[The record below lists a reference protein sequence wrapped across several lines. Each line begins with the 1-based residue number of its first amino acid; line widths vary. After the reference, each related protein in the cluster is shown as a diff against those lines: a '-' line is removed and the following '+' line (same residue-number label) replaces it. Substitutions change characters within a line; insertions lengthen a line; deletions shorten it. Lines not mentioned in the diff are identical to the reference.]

1 MNILPNSWL
10 TVSLSD
16 ICERIVDGSHNPP
29 KAVHEGF
36 PMLSARNIKNRK
48 INFDEF
54 RFISKADFTIENS
67 RTDIKAG
74 DVLLTIVGSIGRT
87 AVVSNTIEK
96 FSVQRSVAILKPLI
110 IDSRYLAYSLE
121 SPLVQKYLFESAKG
135 SAQKGIYLRSL
146 MSVEIPLAPLN
157 EQKRIADKLDTL
169 FVRIDACCDRLA
181 RIPQILEKFRQSV
194 LADAISGY
202 LTEDWR
208 SLQELPNEWR
218 DSTLSELCLSIT
230 DGDHQAPP
238 QVENGIP
245 FITISAINDKQLNLN
260 KATRFVPH
268 SYFNALNDIRKA
280 QFGDILFSVTGSIG
294 IPAIVNTSEPFVF
307 QRHIAI
313 LKPDSSQILNEF
325 LFYYL
330 CTDDIREQ
338 AINSST
344 GTAQKTIPL
353 SKLKSFVI
361 SLPSKDEQQE
371 IVCRI
376 KRLFSYVNCVERHY
390 QTTLEKIEELKS
402 LILEQ
407 AFRGELVSPEPNDEP
422 ASVLLERIY
431 LARKSKTAK
440 VTSAQARQRKSK
452 SDMLT
457 QSKTVMLTRNNIQSS
472 HLSDIL
478 KANGSM
484 TAKNLWDISQLLI
497 DDFYDQLKDEE
508 ASGLLKE
515 KREESTDVLR
525 LLEAV

>member
-1 MNILPNSWL
+1 M
-10 TVSLSD
+10 
-16 ICERIVDGSHNPP
+16 
-29 KAVHEGF
+29 
-36 PMLSARNIKNRK
+36 
-48 INFDEF
+48 
-54 RFISKADFTIENS
+54 
-67 RTDIKAG
+67 
-74 DVLLTIVGSIGRT
+74 
-87 AVVSNTIEK
+87 
-96 FSVQRSVAILKPLI
+96 
-110 IDSRYLAYSLE
+110 
-121 SPLVQKYLFESAKG
+121 
-135 SAQKGIYLRSL
+135 
-146 MSVEIPLAPLN
+146 
-157 EQKRIADKLDTL
+157 
-169 FVRIDACCDRLA
+169 
-181 RIPQILEKFRQSV
+181 
-194 LADAISGY
+194 
-202 LTEDWR
+202 
-208 SLQELPNEWR
+208 
-218 DSTLSELCLSIT
+218 SELCLSIT

-245 FITISAINDKQLNLN
+245 FITISAINDKQLNLS

-280 QFGDILFSVTGSIG
+280 QFGDILFSVTASIG

-330 CTDDIREQ
+330 CTDDIKEQ

-376 KRLFSYVNCVERHY
+376 KRLFSYMNCVEKHY

-407 AFRGELVSPEPNDEP
+407 AFRGELVSPDPNDEP

-431 LARKSKTAK
+431 LTRKTAE
-440 VTSAQARQRKSK
+440 VTSSQARQRKSK

-457 QSKTVMLTRNNIQSS
+457 QFKIVMLTRNNIQSS

-515 KREESTDVLR
+515 KRERATDISR

>member
-1 MNILPNSWL
+1 MSKLPPTWIM
-10 TVSLSD
+10 TSLGL
-16 ICERIVDGSHNPP
+16 ICGNGQYGWTT
-29 KAVHEGF
+29 KATNQGT
-36 PMLSARNIKNRK
+36 I
-48 INFDEF
+48 
-54 RFISKADFTIENS
+54 RFLRT
-67 RTDIKAG
+67 TDITKG
-74 DVLLTIVGSIGRT
+74 KIDWLLVPYCQDNPLEFEKYEIQKNDILISRSGSVGFSILIQSVPFPTVFASYLIRYSPYNNIEGRYV
-87 AVVSNTIEK
+87 AYFLKSSEYWQQISRVSTGN
-96 FSVQRSVAILKPLI
+96 AISNVNAKK
-110 IDSRYLAYSLE
+110 LAE
-121 SPLVQKYLFESAKG
+121 
-135 SAQKGIYLRSL
+135 IH
-146 MSVEIPLAPLN
+146 IPLAPLG
-157 EQKRIADKLDTL
+157 EQKRIADKLDKL
-169 FVRIDACCDRLA
+169 FARTDACCDRLA
-181 RIPQILEKFRQSV
+181 RIPQILEKFRQNV
-194 LADAISGY
+194 LADAMSGY

-208 SLQELPNEWR
+208 SSQELPNEWK
-218 DSTLSELCLSIT
+218 SSILSELCLSIT

-330 CTDDIREQ
+330 CTDDIKEQ

-376 KRLFSYVNCVERHY
+376 KRLFSYMNCVERHY

-402 LILEQ
+402 LILEE
-407 AFRGELVSPEPNDEP
+407 AFRGELVSPDPNDEP

-431 LARKSKTAK
+431 LTRKTAE

-457 QSKTVMLTRNNIQSS
+457 KSKIVMLTRNNIQSS

-515 KREESTDVLR
+515 KKEESADILR